1 MSHPALLINGVWRQG
16 RGAGFG
22 KADPVGNQPLWRA
35 NAADADDVAAACEAA
50 RAAFPGWAR
59 TPFEQREQLV
69 KRFAALLEEHK
80 QSLAETISR
89 ETGKP
94 RWETLTEIQA
104 MIGKVGIS
112 LQAYQARTGFSQ
124 TAMADGASVL
134 RHRPHGVLAVF
145 GPYNF
150 PGHLPNGHIV
160 PALLAGNC
168 VVFKPSELT
177 PLTAEETLKLW
188 LKAGLPDG
196 VINLVQGG
204 RETGEALAASADIDG
219 LLFTGSAGTGY
230 HLHRQLAGQP
240 EKILALEMGGNNA
253 LIVDGFEDRDAA
265 VNLAIQSAFISAGQR
280 CTCSRRILVKQG
292 AEGDAFIAR
301 LVQVAGELRVGR
313 WDAEP
318 QPFMGGVV
326 SAAAAENMLKAQQ
339 RLLALGGKSLLA
351 MRLLEPGSSLLS
363 PGIIELTGVAGVP
376 DEEYFGPLTTI
387 VRYRDFDEALRLAN
401 QTRYG
406 LSVGLVSPQRELFE
420 RLLLEA
426 RAGIVNW
433 NKPLTGASSAAPFG
447 GVGLPATIAQAPSMR
462 RTIAPGRWRR
472 WKAKA
477 CRCRRRSRR
486 ACRSVNRLRRRHGVA
501 AGHPQG
507 IAMSGYEVNFD
518 GLVGPTHHY
527 AGLSFGNEASTQHQ
541 NSVSNPQ
548 LAAKQGLLKMKA
560 LADLGF
566 QQGVL
571 PPQERPH
578 LPMLR
583 RLGFSGSDEAVL
595 AQAMRQSPRLLS
607 ALSSASCMWTANAA
621 TVSPRRTVQ
630 TARCI
635 SPPPT

>member
-1 MSHPALLINGVWRQG
+1 MMSHPALLINGVWRQG
-16 RGAGFG
+16 RGAEFG

-124 TAMADGASVL
+124 TAMADGTAVL
-134 RHRPHGVLAVF
+134 RHRPHGVVAVF

-188 LKAGLPDG
+188 QQAGLPDG

-265 VNLAIQSAFISAGQR
+265 VNLAIQSAFTPHFGEAGGG
-280 CTCSRRILVKQG
+280 RRRLYR
-292 AEGDAFIAR
+292 AFGSGRGRTAR
-301 LVQVAGELRVGR
+301 WPLGCRTAAVHGR
-313 WDAEP
+313 
-318 QPFMGGVV
+318 
-326 SAAAAENMLKAQQ
+326 
-339 RLLALGGKSLLA
+339 
-351 MRLLEPGSSLLS
+351 
-363 PGIIELTGVAGVP
+363 
-376 DEEYFGPLTTI
+376 
-387 VRYRDFDEALRLAN
+387 
-401 QTRYG
+401 
-406 LSVGLVSPQRELFE
+406 
-420 RLLLEA
+420 
-426 RAGIVNW
+426 
-433 NKPLTGASSAAPFG
+433 G
-447 GVGLPATIAQAPSMR
+447 GVGSRGGEHAESAAKLAGAGRQIAADHAPAGAGQFAAQPGHHRADRRGR
-462 RTIAPGRWRR
+462 RTGRRVLRAVDHDCALPRFRR
-472 WKAKA
+472 GA
-477 CRCRRRSRR
+477 
-486 ACRSVNRLRRRHGVA
+486 A
-501 AGHPQG
+501 AGQPDALRPVGGAG
-507 IAMSGYEVNFD
+507 IA
-518 GLVGPTHHY
+518 
-527 AGLSFGNEASTQHQ
+527 
-541 NSVSNPQ
+541 
-548 LAAKQGLLKMKA
+548 AA
-560 LADLGF
+560 
-566 QQGVL
+566 
-571 PPQERPH
+571 
-578 LPMLR
+578 
-583 RLGFSGSDEAVL
+583 
-595 AQAMRQSPRLLS
+595 
-607 ALSSASCMWTANAA
+607 
-621 TVSPRRTVQ
+621 
-630 TARCI
+630 
-635 SPPPT
+635 